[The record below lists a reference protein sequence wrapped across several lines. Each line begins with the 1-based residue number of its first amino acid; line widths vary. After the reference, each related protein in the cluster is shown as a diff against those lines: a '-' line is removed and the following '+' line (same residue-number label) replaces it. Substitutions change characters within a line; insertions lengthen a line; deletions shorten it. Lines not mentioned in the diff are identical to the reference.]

1 MATTTTTFSTYE
13 PLVYNKESGVE
24 KDEHLKDLSTTE
36 NTNLNISADNLG
48 VPKNLISELDFDKKD
63 EHFARKF
70 SHANPEILSL
80 TLNPFKKGDKL
91 RCSYINRLMCKG
103 LLPK

>member
-1 MATTTTTFSTYE
+1 MATTTSSFSTYE

-48 VPKNLISELDFDKKD
+48 VPKNLISELDFEKKV
-63 EHFARKF
+63 EHFARKL
-70 SHANPEILSL
+70 SEPNPEILSL

>member
-1 MATTTTTFSTYE
+1 MATTTSSFSTYE

-36 NTNLNISADNLG
+36 NTNLNVSVDNLS
-48 VPKNLISELDFDKKD
+48 VPKNLISELDFKQEEK
-63 EHFARKF
+63 FARKL
-70 SHANPEILSL
+70 SVPDPEIHSL
-80 TLNPFKKGDKL
+80 TLIPVKKEDKL

>member
-1 MATTTTTFSTYE
+1 MATTTSTYSTYD
-13 PLVYNKESGVE
+13 PLVYSKISGDE
-24 KDEHLKDLSTTE
+24 KDEHQSDLSSTE
-36 NTNLNISADNLG
+36 NTNLNVSVDNLG
-48 VPKNLISELDFDKKD
+48 IPKNLISELDFEKKV
-63 EHFARKF
+63 EHFARKL
-70 SHANPEILSL
+70 SEPNPEILSL